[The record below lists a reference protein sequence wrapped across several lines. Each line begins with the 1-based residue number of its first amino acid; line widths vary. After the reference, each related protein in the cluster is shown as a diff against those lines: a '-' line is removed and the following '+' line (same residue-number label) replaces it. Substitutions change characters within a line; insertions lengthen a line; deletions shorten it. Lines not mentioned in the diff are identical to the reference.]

1 MRTQYNNYTK
11 LHASCTDPQRH
22 TGRGGAGRSYA
33 TVVGGSTVT
42 PTAIPTAVAVTGRAA
57 KVQMQVDLRRPE
69 HSSFRRAS
77 IAAHFMDYLLYLVIN
92 VSQTR
97 HATT

>member
-1 MRTQYNNYTK
+1 M
-11 LHASCTDPQRH
+11 
-22 TGRGGAGRSYA
+22 
-33 TVVGGSTVT
+33 T
-42 PTAIPTAVAVTGRAA
+42 PTAIPTAVAVTGRAG